1 MTREK
6 ILEAVLS
13 YGSDSLGVFGGRYE
27 GGIRLQQEPE
37 EYTDFLWFLL
47 QEPLAFSHI
56 CEIGT
61 AAGGNAKVLHELLK
75 PSRLLLIDDNSHRSG
90 ALARIETLDGVP
102 RTEIIGD
109 SRSKAVV
116 EMAFRAMPY
125 CELLFIDGCHDY
137 PYVSLDYQNYSR
149 MVVAGGFMA
158 FHDTNHEPGVMRVQE
173 EIRESLDLSGGWELA
188 GDFQKLHGITVWRRI

>member
-1 MTREK
+1 MTRDDVLEK
-6 ILEAVLS
+6 VLAA
-13 YGSDSLGVFGGRYE
+13 GSDSIGVFGGRYE

-37 EYTDFLWFLL
+37 EYAEFLWSLI
-47 QEPLAFSHI
+47 QEPLSFSHI
-56 CEIGT
+56 CEVGT
-61 AAGGNAKVLHELLK
+61 AAGGNARMLAELLL

-90 ALARIETLDGVP
+90 ALARIETLDGVR

-109 SRSKAVV
+109 SRSQAVL
-116 EMAFRAMPY
+116 EMAFRVMPY

-149 MVVAGGFMA
+149 MVVAGGLMA

-173 EIRESLDLSGGWELA
+173 EIRESLDLTGGWELA
-188 GDFQKLHGITVWRRI
+188 GDFQRLHGITVWRRL